1 MNTNLVQGKTA
12 FVTGA
17 GSGIGR
23 AVAELFAAEGARG
36 LMLADI
42 DTAALRQTGD
52 ALSGCDVQVRALDV
66 ADRDS
71 VLAAVDAA
79 VQRWGGLDCGINNAG
94 VSGPRQRLDEYTPEQ
109 WRAVMSTNLDGVYHC
124 MAAELS
130 AMLRAGGGSIVNVSS
145 GAAVHP
151 TPGLAPYAA
160 SKAALIGL
168 TRAAAGEYAAVGI
181 RVNCVLPG
189 PTRTSL
195 WDSNLG
201 PDPDTA
207 LRALSAAAPMGRVGT
222 ARELAEAIVWLCS
235 DRASY
240 VHGVDLLVDGGSHAF
255 SSRSQAARPSQT
267 GSLTGGLMGLADLS
281 P

>member
-1 MNTNLVQGKTA
+1 VA

-23 AVAELFAAEGARG
+23 AVAELLAAEGARG

-42 DTAALRQTGD
+42 DAAGLSQTSAALRGH
-52 ALSGCDVQVRALDV
+52 GCDVAETRLDV
-66 ADRDS
+66 ADRSS
-71 VLAAVDAA
+71 VSAAVDAA
-79 VQRWGGLDCGINNAG
+79 VQRWSRIDCAVNNAG
-94 VSGPRQRLDEYTPEQ
+94 ISGPRQRLDEYTPEQ
-109 WRAVMSTNLDGVYHC
+109 WRAVMSVNLDGVYHC
-124 MAAELS
+124 MTAELS
-130 AMLRAGGGSIVNVSS
+130 AMLPTGGGSIVNVSS

-168 TRAAAGEYAAVGI
+168 TRAAAGEYAALGV

-189 PTRTSL
+189 PTRTTL
-195 WDSNLG
+195 WESNLG
-201 PDPDTA
+201 PDPDAA
-207 LRALSAAAPMGRVGT
+207 LRALSAAAPMGHIGT

-240 VHGVDLLVDGGSHAF
+240 VHGADLLVDGGTHAF
-255 SSRSQAARPSQT
+255 SPGRSDASPS
-267 GSLTGGLMGLADLS
+267 S
-281 P
+281 

>member
-1 MNTNLVQGKTA
+1 MTLDEPDVSPGLAAGKVA

-23 AVAELFAAEGARG
+23 AVAELLAAEGARG

-42 DTAALRQTGD
+42 DAAGLSQTSEALRGH
-52 ALSGCDVQVRALDV
+52 GCEVAVTRLDV
-66 ADRDS
+66 ADHS
-71 VLAAVDAA
+71 AVSAAVDAA
-79 VQRWGGLDCGINNAG
+79 VRRWSRIDCAVNNAG
-94 VSGPRQRLDEYTPEQ
+94 ISGPRQRLDEYTPEQ
-109 WRAVMSTNLDGVYHC
+109 WRAVMSINLDGVYHC

-168 TRAAAGEYAAVGI
+168 TRAAAGEYAALGV

-189 PTRTSL
+189 PTRTAL
-195 WDSNLG
+195 WESNLG

-207 LRALSAAAPMGRVGT
+207 LKALSAAAPMGRIGT
-222 ARELAEAIVWLCS
+222 ARELAEAIAWLCS

-240 VHGVDLLVDGGSHAF
+240 VHGADILVDGGAHAF
-255 SSRSQAARPSQT
+255 SPRRGDASPS
-267 GSLTGGLMGLADLS
+267 S
-281 P
+281 